1 MSWDLAMQERDAKLL
16 MSLGYRI
23 SSILPFNLFP
33 QTSQTRHIECLAV
46 FKRMDDGDVKIIG
59 E

>member
-23 SSILPFNLFP
+23 SSIQPFNVFP
-33 QTSQTRHIECLAV
+33 QTPQIRHIECLAI
-46 FKRMDDGDVKIIG
+46 FERMDDGDVKIIG
-59 E
+59 D